1 MLWFLLGWWFGSAE
15 HDEPEHP
22 RYFKE
27 PKPRELTKE
36 EKVQMIKTTILLC
49 IVGLV
54 FAFLAYASYNDTL
67 FHISQITRVV
77 HHVH

>member
-36 EKVQMIKTTILLC
+36 KK
-49 IVGLV
+49 G
-54 FAFLAYASYNDTL
+54 ANDKNHDTL
-67 FHISQITRVV
+67 MYCRSCDCISGMRKL
-77 HHVH
+77 